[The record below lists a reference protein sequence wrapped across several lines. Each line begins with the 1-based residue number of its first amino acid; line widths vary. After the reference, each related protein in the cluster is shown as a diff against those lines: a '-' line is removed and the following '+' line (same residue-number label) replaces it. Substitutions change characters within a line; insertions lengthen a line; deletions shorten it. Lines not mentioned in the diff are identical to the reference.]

1 MVEAVI
7 NQHDLRLVALAV
19 VICILACFTSLKLI
33 VRGQTAAGIPWAWLG
48 AAASVF
54 GCGVWSLHF
63 VAMLAYMPDMAIDY
77 DIRMTIVSAAIAIAG
92 TFAALLVWQSIPAK
106 LAAAWLGGIL
116 LGLSVAAMHYSGVAA
131 MEMSDGP
138 RFDRGLVFTSILVST
153 VFAILAFMRGSGL
166 SLLSRRIEICGWLV
180 LCVCSVH
187 FIGMGALTIDARRTM
202 SLPSG
207 VLGTGLLAVAVGSVS
222 LAILVVSLA
231 ATLMEQ
237 HLLQRSVLELRRMRL
252 MSDISHEILIIE
264 KDGLILQVN
273 EAGGRLFGTAPE
285 QLVGRRMI
293 DLIATADQGTVAR
306 YLRAAPDHLKPESI
320 QVRAAAGHLIPV
332 ELACSTIDYE
342 GGAAIVM
349 AMRDMSDR
357 TRDEARIRHLAHHDA
372 LTDLPNRFLLQ
383 KRLTYALDAATKS
396 GARVALLHV
405 NLDRFKPVNE
415 LLGHIVGDALLIQVA
430 RRLLAELDATDTLA
444 RVGGDEF
451 AIVMMT
457 DQVEQVAGLAA
468 RVLETIARPFDL
480 DGHLVKIETS
490 IGISLFPDDG
500 GTLETLVQA
509 ANTVM
514 YRVKEERGGAFRF
527 FEAQMNEHL
536 HARRQLEQDLR
547 HAVDR
552 GQFELYY
559 QPLFNCSTNLVEGF
573 EALLRWNHPERGLV
587 RPLEFIPLAEATG
600 LIDRI
605 GQWVLETACATAAG
619 WERPLRIAVNI
630 SPSQFRQAELA
641 QIVATTLARTGL
653 SPDRLEIEI
662 TESVLMEH
670 TASALDLL
678 GAIRGQGVHIVLD
691 DFGTGYSSLSYLRSF
706 RFDKLKIDKSFI
718 QGLGHNEDATTIV
731 RTIIGLAH
739 NLCMSVVAEG
749 VENPRQLAIIGAHQC
764 DQVQGYLLGRP
775 MPIDKLTALTES
787 PAALPSLETQ
797 MIAATAMYGKRGYA
811 P

>member
-1 MVEAVI
+1 MTGMVEAVVHE
-7 NQHDLRLVALAV
+7 HDLRLVTLAV

-33 VRGQTAAGIPWAWLG
+33 VRAQATPGVGWAWLG
-48 AAASVF
+48 AAACVF

-63 VAMLAYMPDMAIDY
+63 IAMLAYMPDMAINY
-77 DIRMTIVSAAIAIAG
+77 AIRMTIVSAGVAIAG
-92 TFAALLVWQSIPAK
+92 TFVALLVWQSVPVK
-106 LAAAWLGGIL
+106 FTAAWFGGIL
-116 LGLSVAAMHYSGVAA
+116 LGLSVAAMHYCGVAA
-131 MEMSDGP
+131 METANGT
-138 RFDRGLVFTSILVST
+138 RFNHGLVFTSVAVGI
-153 VFAILAFMRGSGL
+153 VFAILAFMRGNRL
-166 SLLSRRIEICGWLV
+166 SLVSRRIEISVWLL

-187 FIGMGALTIDARRTM
+187 FIGMGALTSDMHGPMI
-202 SLPSG
+202 LPDG
-207 VLGTGLLAVAVGSVS
+207 ALGTGPFAVAVGSVS
-222 LAILVVSLA
+222 LAIIVVSLA
-231 ATLMEQ
+231 ATFMEQ
-237 HLLQRSVLELRRMRL
+237 HLLQRSALELRRMQL

-273 EAGGRLFGTAPE
+273 EAGGRMFGITPA

-293 DLIATADQGTVAR
+293 DLISAADQGTVAR
-306 YLRAAPDHLKPESI
+306 YLRSVPDHLKPESI
-320 QVRAAAGHLIPV
+320 QVQNAAGRLIPV

-342 GGAAIVM
+342 GRPAIVM
-349 AMRDMSDR
+349 AIRDMSDR
-357 TRDEARIRHLAHHDA
+357 TRSEARIRHLAHHDA

-383 KRLTYALDAATKS
+383 KRLTYALDTAARS
-396 GARVALLHV
+396 RGRVALPQL

-415 LLGHIVGDALLIQVA
+415 LLGHIAGDALLIQVA
-430 RRLLAELDATDTLA
+430 RRLQAELVPGDTLA
-444 RVGGDEF
+444 RIGSDEF

-457 DQVEQVAGLAA
+457 DRLEQVAGLAA

-480 DGHLVKIETS
+480 DGNLVEIGSS
-490 IGISLFPDDG
+490 IGIALFPDDG
-500 GTLETLVQA
+500 GTLETLVQG
-509 ANTVM
+509 ANTAM

-559 QPLFNCSTNLVEGF
+559 QPLFSCSTKLVDGF

-587 RPLEFIPLAEATG
+587 MPLEFIPLAETTG

-605 GQWVLETACATAAG
+605 GQWVLQTACATAAG
-619 WERPLRIAVNI
+619 WDRPLRIAVNI
-630 SPSQFRQAELA
+630 SPSQFRQANLA
-641 QIVATTLARTGL
+641 QIVATTLASTGL
-653 SPDRLEIEI
+653 APDRLEIEI

-678 GAIRGQGVHIVLD
+678 GAIRRQGIHIVLD

-718 QGLGHNEDATTIV
+718 QELGRSEDATTIV

-739 NLCMSVVAEG
+739 NLGMSVVAEG
-749 VENPRQLAIIGAHQC
+749 VENAGQLSIVGAHWC
-764 DQVQGYLLGRP
+764 DQIQGYLLGRP
-775 MPIDKLTALTES
+775 VPADKLAALTDNR
-787 PAALPSLETQ
+787 AALPPLDTQ
-797 MIAATAMYGKRGYA
+797 MITATAM
-811 P
+811 